1 VFVGFIN
8 YYQQFIEGFSRIA
21 LPLTTLTKKEPRQAR
36 GGPAIRR
43 EESVTLK
50 LSEEAKKAF

>member
-8 YYQQFIEGFSRIA
+8 YYRRFIEGFSRIV
-21 LPLTTLTKKEPRQAR
+21 LPLTSLTKKEPRQAQ

-50 LSEEAKKAF
+50 LLEEAK

>member
-8 YYQQFIEGFSRIA
+8 YYRWFIEGFSRIV
-21 LPLTTLTKKEPRQAR
+21 LPLTSLTKKEPRQAR

-50 LSEEAKKAF
+50 LLEEAKQAF